1 MELNLVKRER
11 DFLRVSGTEAKSY
24 LQGQLSQDIDDMSDG
39 DARFSFL
46 LQPSGKVDAW
56 LRVARDSENE
66 YLLDV
71 DQGFGELVAARLE
84 RFLLRTDCVLEASIC
99 TLYTEVGNS
108 QIKRDFSDCFTLSYS
123 WFDFEFT
130 DYIFRSGD
138 LPEDYSSGDNQ
149 VWEEIRIK
157 AGIPK
162 MGKEIDAS
170 TIPASLG
177 IVDSSVSFT
186 KGCYTGQELVARVDS
201 RKGGTPYR
209 LAKISGS
216 SDVFA
221 SQGFLLKNGEEI
233 GTVTSEVSS
242 GDGFFA
248 LGFLKRGIESPAEAQ
263 VINNDSKEKN
273 VLVIPLGV

>member
-56 LRVARDSENE
+56 LRVTRDSENE

-71 DQGFGELVAARLE
+71 DKGFGELVAARLE

-170 TIPASLG
+170 TIPASLLSL
-177 IVDSSVSFT
+177 IH
-186 KGCYTGQELVARVDS
+186 
-201 RKGGTPYR
+201 
-209 LAKISGS
+209 I
-216 SDVFA
+216 
-221 SQGFLLKNGEEI
+221 
-233 GTVTSEVSS
+233 
-242 GDGFFA
+242 
-248 LGFLKRGIESPAEAQ
+248 
-263 VINNDSKEKN
+263 
-273 VLVIPLGV
+273 